1 MITTRIHMLLLLAS
15 VSNAQHLIVPQ
26 QFHSSAPSPTSTLGQ
41 AYQQHP
47 SIRTSPGLVSSLNPH
62 DVSSTIP
69 NHSLNRQAVPVV
81 NPAPISYGWQV
92 QHSQPNPQPQ
102 PQPHLQPHRNHKRN
116 IIYHLKSLDLLQN
129 TENNQMYA
137 APQSAIQSPLSP
149 VHKPAAVHYASIGE
163 NLAGDYKFGYQT
175 GDGNSFRE
183 ETRSPD
189 GTVQG
194 QYGFVDADGKQRVV
208 KYTAGVGGFQNA
220 VAPTHSSASQ
230 VAVPQWA
237 QGHIGLAIPNAPQP
251 VSQPHQMPQTVSQY
265 APVQHDSNA
274 QAQPR
279 TISLQSGQ
287 WSPHFG

>member
-1 MITTRIHMLLLLAS
+1 MAS

-102 PQPHLQPHRNHKRN
+102 PQPHLQPQSQPQAHYNLPPQ
-116 IIYHLKSLDLLQN
+116 IIRSSPSQHPDSSLSSHQLASLSTVPSYQPVQN

-163 NLAGDYKFGYQT
+163 NLAGDYKV
-175 GDGNSFRE
+175 SW
-183 ETRSPD
+183 
-189 GTVQG
+189 
-194 QYGFVDADGKQRVV
+194 
-208 KYTAGVGGFQNA
+208 NA
-220 VAPTHSSASQ
+220 IHCLILS
-230 VAVPQWA
+230 
-237 QGHIGLAIPNAPQP
+237 I
-251 VSQPHQMPQTVSQY
+251 
-265 APVQHDSNA
+265 
-274 QAQPR
+274 
-279 TISLQSGQ
+279 
-287 WSPHFG
+287 FC